1 MEDDSQI
8 SDSTLFA
15 SATDS
20 ELKHLQIIA
29 IFSVYI
35 KINKQFSNTDIL
47 PVYLKMPSIPYKVSA
62 F

>member
-8 SDSTLFA
+8 LDSTLFA

-35 KINKQFSNTDIL
+35 KINKFFQSKFVMTL
-47 PVYLKMPSIPYKVSA
+47 AVS
-62 F
+62 